1 MFDGQSTQ
9 GDWEADLIGLNRI
22 YLSQLRAALREEF
35 VPALRAFGLK
45 SKRFGQQ
52 LEALDQPE
60 VDRLAASLTVNFLNF
75 DEQAAIDML
84 VESSVAGP
92 LEPEVR
98 LKVRES
104 TTSTSSWSQAPA
116 AEVESRWD
124 KQQLNLRLC
133 YLMTMRAALRDD
145 LIRGACAFGLSSRR
159 FALALRSMGAAEI
172 LNMAGELRGDFIS
185 CRDSLPIEVLMDR
198 LPESCGEIE
207 VRMAV
212 MAHAAAS
219 LRNGSSFF
227 EGK

>member
-1 MFDGQSTQ
+1 MFDRQSTT
-9 GDWEADLIGLNRI
+9 GDWEADLIGINRI
-22 YLSQLRAALREEF
+22 YLSQLRSALREEF

-60 VDRLAASLTVNFLNF
+60 VDRLAASLTVNFLHF

-92 LEPEVR
+92 FEPEVK
-98 LKVRES
+98 LKVRDS
-104 TTSTSSWSQAPA
+104 TTSTASWSQTPTADI
-116 AEVESRWD
+116 ESRWHQD
-124 KQQLNLRLC
+124 QLNLRLC
-133 YLMTMRAALRDD
+133 YLLTMRAALRDD

-159 FALALRSMGAAEI
+159 FALALRGMTTGDI
-172 LNMAGELRGDFIS
+172 LNLASELRGDFIS

-198 LPESCGEIE
+198 LPEACGEIE

-212 MAHAAAS
+212 MAHAASS
-219 LRNGSSFF
+219 LRNGASFF
-227 EGK
+227 EVK